1 MNRHY
6 ETACI
11 VNPTLTDDD
20 IKKVIEQGKKTLTT
34 LKGSD
39 INIEDW
45 GRKKLAY
52 PIEKNNDGYYFF
64 ITYTS
69 SADASKEL
77 ERTLRL
83 NEIVMRYQTVRLDN
97 PAKPVVATS
106 TSSETKTATVTKEAK
121 TTTTDKTEASETKT
135 APSTT
140 DDKGDK

>member
-1 MNRHY
+1 MDRHY

-11 VNPTLTDDD
+11 VNPTLADDA
-20 IKKVIEQGKKTLTT
+20 IKAVIEQGKKTLTS
-34 LKGSD
+34 LSGSD

-64 ITYTS
+64 LTYTS

-83 NEIVMRYQTVRLDN
+83 NEVVMRYQTVRLDSPAAPAT
-97 PAKPVVATS
+97 PAKAAAAPTPAP
-106 TSSETKTATVTKEAK
+106 EAEK
-121 TTTTDKTEASETKT
+121 TTPEKSTE
-135 APSTT
+135 
-140 DDKGDK
+140 DKGGE